1 MKLPTP
7 LATPAAGITDGWH
20 ELTKSPPIKAGW
32 LLNGELV
39 RKL

>member
-1 MKLPTP
+1 MQLC
-7 LATPAAGITDGWH
+7 LASAGITGDWL

-32 LLNGELV
+32 LLNGELI